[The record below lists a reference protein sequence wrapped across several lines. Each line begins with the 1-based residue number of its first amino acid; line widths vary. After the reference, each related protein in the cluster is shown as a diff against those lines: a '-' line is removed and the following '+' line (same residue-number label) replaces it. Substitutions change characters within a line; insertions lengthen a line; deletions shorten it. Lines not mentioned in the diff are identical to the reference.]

1 MTVKDKILQCYDCG
15 TEFTFTAQEQ
25 EQFLS
30 MGYTNS
36 PRRCNAC
43 RQERKA
49 RQNVKLQSNVRNTGK
64 YSGNDKKE
72 MFSAVCIECKK
83 ETQVPFKPGPSK
95 PVYCGMCYYKIKTN
109 R

>member
-15 TEFTFTAQEQ
+15 TEFTFTALEQ

-43 RQERKA
+43 RQKRKA
-49 RQNVKLQSNVRNTGK
+49 RQTGRPENSIRNTAK
-64 YSGNDKKE
+64 YSDNSRKE

-83 ETQVPFKPGPSK
+83 DTQVPFKPSSNK
-95 PVYCGMCYYKIKTN
+95 PVYCGTCYYKIKEN